1 MPVFRPRSRSVR
13 VPAGPPGPPRS
24 AAPAFVSALL
34 IVFAALAVFTAVPA
48 HAQRVHTWS
57 PPDLDSLRMWSR
69 DAESMFRANSGDS
82 ATGANYRPYLLVGRS
97 ARKLLRSLGRP
108 NLIQAPA
115 IKSVLDSLGYETDV
129 RVDPVVPEFA
139 LVVVRN
145 PNRRTANAVGYLYW
159 YKQNDLRMQPVT
171 LIGGDAP
178 QMRVWWTGVESA
190 PYSWAIVDRSRG
202 EMRHHLTVL
211 SLTPS
216 GDYWRITQFDP
227 NGLDLGAGANVAF
240 ADINGDLR
248 PELVAW
254 VPAVLDSLVQN
265 CPDCPR
271 PVNELTYV
279 QGAQGFELL
288 DVRVVPSPV
297 TTFTMFA
304 RLLAQDDRN
313 NASRLLVEP
322 GRITEAASNGWAG
335 RQAKNAWRIL
345 YTEPNTA
352 WPRWLMVRHQGARA
366 AHDWRVVLE
375 PVRGRWLISRWENRD
390 DASTP
395 GNAPKSSGA
404 APKSGTA
411 PKSSPKSGGAK
422 TPPSSGRR

>member
-1 MPVFRPRSRSVR
+1 MPVFRPRSRSLR
-13 VPAGPPGPPRS
+13 VPARPPGPLRS
-24 AAPAFVSALL
+24 AAPAAVSVVL
-34 IVFAALAVFTAVPA
+34 IVLAVFTAGPA
-48 HAQRVHTWS
+48 HAQRVRTWS

-69 DAESMFRANSGDS
+69 DAQTMFRANSGDS
-82 ATGANYRPYLLVGRS
+82 ITGDNYRPYGLVGRS

-129 RVDPVVPEFA
+129 RVDPVVPEFV
-139 LVVVRN
+139 LVMARN
-145 PNRRTANAVGYLYW
+145 PYRRTAAAIGFLYW
-159 YKQNDLRMQPVT
+159 YKQDDLRMQPVSFM
-171 LIGGDAP
+171 GGDAP

-190 PYSWAIVDRSRG
+190 PYSWGIVDRTRG

-211 SLTPS
+211 SLTPG
-216 GDYWRITQFDP
+216 GDYWRITQYDP
-227 NGLDLGAGANVAF
+227 NQLDLGSGANVAF
-240 ADINGDLR
+240 ADINGDQR

-254 VPAVLDSLVQN
+254 VPAVLDSMVQN

-304 RLLAQDDRN
+304 RLLAQDDRSS
-313 NASRLLVEP
+313 ASRLLVDP
-322 GRITEAASNGWAG
+322 GRIAEAASNGWTG

-352 WPRWLMVRHQGARA
+352 WPRWLMVRHHGARA
-366 AHDWRVVLE
+366 THDWRVVLE

-390 DASTP
+390 DATTP
-395 GNAPKSSGA
+395 G
-404 APKSGTA
+404 APKSGTT
-411 PKSSPKSGGAK
+411 PKSGSTPKPGSKSGGTK
-422 TPPSSGRR
+422 TTPSSGRR